1 MLRRSPHSW
10 SLRTGQMSIQR
21 LYAAPFQSRQRC
33 WTRTRWVYDSM
44 ATSQSLQN
52 CMVCFQNHKSS
63 LASLEAPC
71 WGAWFNFRFTALT
84 KTEQNQPKPEP
95 PTWAC
100 DSWSGSCLHFLVLTH
115 SYWIRNITTIYALAF
130 SKTGAGAVARDKILS
145 QSVGRW
151 WRNSAVYQFLLNY
164 LMSSCK
170 WKIAVPGSD
179 WAIPSVNMNFYCM
192 IQYFPD
198 GS

>member
-1 MLRRSPHSW
+1 
-10 SLRTGQMSIQR
+10 MSIHR

-33 WTRTRWVYDSM
+33 WTRTHWVYDSM

-52 CMVCFQNHKSS
+52 SMVCFQNHKSS

-170 WKIAVPGSD
+170 WKIAVSGSD